1 MFESYIASLLDGY
14 IGQYVEGFD
23 LKQFGLRDT
32 ILRDLTIRSDAFS
45 GLDIAVK
52 VRMLLL
58 SYIEMG
64 KKFRYI

>member
-23 LKQFGLRDT
+23 LKQFGWRDT
-32 ILRDLTIRSDAFS
+32 ILRDLRIRKDAFA

-52 VRMLLL
+52 V
-58 SYIEMG
+58 
-64 KKFRYI
+64 